1 MQLRQQPPHQHRP
14 PPLSLKG
21 ALFLL
26 ALISVAAITEGNAL
40 THCAFLTQAPII
52 EYDLPSYQYKLK
64 FLDVDAKVYRTTLT
78 TGTTPRIR
86 ILKYSANPV
95 IDHDDDT
102 QEILISTEGSS
113 CISSSS
119 SDGSKIFAR
128 PLISYLMTALAI
140 GVTGAQFGFSGW
152 TTGGALLGASTLLA
166 FHSGSSFASAA
177 DACTPALEIVVE
189 APPYYLGSV
198 DSCLAEVENP
208 DHCPL
213 PFPTFE
219 ECSDPTPT
227 CKVAVI
233 GAGTGGLYTAMRLVE
248 EGKVAGSDV
257 CIFEATDRVGG
268 RLYSLRGFGPENDI
282 SVDAGGYRTWPQ
294 YTVSTTV
301 VCLLVNSTAR
311 SHFCFFC
318 STHCCD
324 S

>member
-1 MQLRQQPPHQHRP
+1 L
-14 PPLSLKG
+14 LG
-21 ALFLL
+21 VFFLL
-26 ALISVAAITEGNAL
+26 TLTAAIADSSASL

-78 TGTTPRIR
+78 TGATPRIR
-86 ILKYSANPV
+86 ILKYSAKPV

-102 QEILISTEGSS
+102 QEILISTEASS

-119 SDGSKIFAR
+119 SEGSKIFAR
-128 PLISYLMTALAI
+128 PLISSFMTALAVA
-140 GVTGAQFGFSGW
+140 VTGTQFGFSGGW
-152 TTGGALLGASTLLA
+152 TAGGALLGASALLA
-166 FHSGSSFASAA
+166 FHNGPSFASAA

-213 PFPTFE
+213 PFPTYE

-227 CKVAVI
+227 CKIAVI

-282 SVDAGGYRTWPQ
+282 SVDAGGYRSWPQ
-294 YTVSTTV
+294 YTVSIV
-301 VCLLVNSTAR
+301 LL
-311 SHFCFFC
+311 
-318 STHCCD
+318 
-324 S
+324 